1 MSGTD
6 YFEEGSISLFDLFD
20 RLRAGWRWVIGGLL
34 IGGAG
39 AWALLAVIQP
49 LYQASVSLEAGKV
62 AGEVIE
68 DVSTMVDRL
77 RSPSFILDVAK
88 DVGDEQWAIQI
99 RSGVGSQVLMA
110 QAQKSLSPTT
120 ESKIVE
126 VKVRARSPEYAKKI
140 AENAIA
146 KVIKRQDEL
155 SAQAL
160 EKIRFDL
167 AVAKERLVKSEQD
180 LAILNKTLA
189 ATAKKEE
196 RSGQVALLTMIM
208 AQKQSEILS
217 LRQSVFSMEISLLPP
232 LTQPARA
239 LEAIFVSLQPVSPN
253 SALLLALGLVG
264 GLLLGVTSVFVSG
277 AWRQARERCL
287 LAESGKA

>member
-1 MSGTD
+1 MSGTE
-6 YFEEGSISLFDLFD
+6 YFKEDSISLFDLWD
-20 RLRAGWRWVIGGLL
+20 KLRAGWRWVIGGLL
-34 IGGAG
+34 MGAGG

-88 DVGDEQWAIQI
+88 DVGDEQWATKI
-99 RSGVGSQVLMA
+99 RSGLGSQVLMA
-110 QAQKSLSPTT
+110 QVQKSLNPAT

-126 VKVRARSPEYAKKI
+126 VKVRARSPEYAQRI

-146 KVIKRQDEL
+146 KVIKRQNEL

-180 LAILNKTLA
+180 LAIWNKTLG
-189 ATAKKEE
+189 ATAMKEE
-196 RSGQVALLTMIM
+196 RPSQVALLTTIM
-208 AQKQSEILS
+208 AQKQSEIFS
-217 LRQSVFSMEISLLPP
+217 SRQSVFSMEISLLPP
-232 LTQPARA
+232 LTQPARV
-239 LEAIFVSLQPVSPN
+239 LEAIFVSQQPVSPN
-253 SALLLALGLVG
+253 PALLMALGLVG
-264 GLLLGVTSVFVSG
+264 GLLFGVMSVFVFS
-277 AWRQARERCL
+277 AWRQARERCAL
-287 LAESGKA
+287 TESGKA